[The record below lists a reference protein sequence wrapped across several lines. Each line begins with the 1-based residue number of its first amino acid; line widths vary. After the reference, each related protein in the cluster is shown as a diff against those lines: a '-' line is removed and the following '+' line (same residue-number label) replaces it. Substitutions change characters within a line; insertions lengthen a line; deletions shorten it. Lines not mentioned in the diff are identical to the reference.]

1 MRGQAAR
8 CAACVEQGYTKA
20 GNTRDGLDTLKWG
33 TDYLLRTLAKT
44 SKSGAK
50 IPEYNIAYQVI
61 HPFLTLSKMYDAC
74 VSGTILNNPSLVT
87 LTMVLHL

>member
-1 MRGQAAR
+1 MVRRQAAR
-8 CAACVEQGYTKA
+8 CAACGEQGYAKA
-20 GNTRDGLDTLKWG
+20 NNTRDGLDTLKWG

-61 HPFLTLSKMYDAC
+61 PSPSDPCHGVPFRDAFIHASLALS
-74 VSGTILNNPSLVT
+74 
-87 LTMVLHL
+87 